1 MALTED
7 NCSVDVQPK
16 RFELKYGNKQARSLY
31 TGQRNLYAQAA
42 QYIQNTAPHRTAPH
56 EWMRSPIEVNH
67 VSAGSQGRNIRGEA
81 SQGR

>member
-42 QYIQNTAPHRTAPH
+42 QYIQNTHRTA
-56 EWMRSPIEVNH
+56 RVDEVTDGT
-67 VSAGSQGRNIRGEA
+67 GSGACGQQGERHSGA
-81 SQGR
+81 KQAK